1 MTHAVRQ
8 LRSDEVERVA
18 AVLGLA
24 RLNQG
29 DGFYLVAWDDEEPV
43 GHLHLALTE
52 PPELQDVFVRP
63 EHRRSGVARTLTEAA
78 EREVEA
84 RGSRVLRLTV
94 SVDNDAAQALYA
106 ACGYRDTGAPP
117 TRVKGT
123 IMIRTGPIDVDD
135 TLLTWEKALTRIG

>member
-1 MTHAVRQ
+1 MSHAVRK

-18 AVLGLA
+18 VVLGLA

-29 DGFYLVAWDDEEPV
+29 DGFYLVAWDDEEPI

-52 PPELQDVFVRP
+52 PPEIQDVFVRP
-63 EHRRSGVARTLTEAA
+63 EYRRSGVASALTEAA

-84 RGSRVLRLTV
+84 RGYRRLGLTV
-94 SVDNDAAQALYA
+94 GVDNNAAQALFS
-106 ACGYRDTGAPP
+106 ACGYHDTGTPP
-117 TRVKGT
+117 MRVKGT

-135 TLLTWEKALTRIG
+135 TLLTWEKALN

>member
-1 MTHAVRQ
+1 MSHAVRK

-18 AVLGLA
+18 VVLGLA

-29 DGFYLVAWDDEEPV
+29 DGFYLVAWDDEEPI

-63 EHRRSGVARTLTEAA
+63 EYRRSGVARALSEAA

-84 RGSRVLRLTV
+84 RGCRRLRLTV
-94 SVDNDAAQALYA
+94 GVDNDAAQGLFS
-106 ACGYRDTGAPP
+106 ACGYRDTGTPP
-117 TRVKGT
+117 KRVIGT

-135 TLLTWEKALTRIG
+135 TLLTWEKALN